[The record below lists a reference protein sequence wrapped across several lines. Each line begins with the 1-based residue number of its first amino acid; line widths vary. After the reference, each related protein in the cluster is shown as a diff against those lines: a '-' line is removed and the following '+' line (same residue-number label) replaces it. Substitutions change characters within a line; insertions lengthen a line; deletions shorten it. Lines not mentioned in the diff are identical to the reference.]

1 MTGAASDD
9 IAPPWRR
16 ATYAAES
23 FGARETERDRICSS
37 DAGAIDAA
45 EGGPAHNAR
54 GEVYPRGIIWLVAF
68 FCWSLR
74 CLGERIESPGW
85 RSLLFPSTAASLLFP
100 EEGSVCV
107 RVTTDHSNIS
117 TRLQHHKQ

>member
-1 MTGAASDD
+1 MVTGAASDD

-45 EGGPAHNAR
+45 EGGPALGGVSPLYYLASCVCLL
-54 GEVYPRGIIWLVAF
+54 EPAP
-68 FCWSLR
+68 SL
-74 CLGERIESPGW
+74 
-85 RSLLFPSTAASLLFP
+85 
-100 EEGSVCV
+100 
-107 RVTTDHSNIS
+107 
-117 TRLQHHKQ
+117 